1 MASNRLQWVDSMKG
15 ILILMVVMGHAVQYC
30 LPMSYETN
38 YCWNLIYSFHM
49 PAFMALSGWLLK
61 NGENFTARI
70 GGGISYKS
78 LFVKRTLQL
87 FVPFLCWTLVA
98 CAIQCRF
105 SLRGIVGLFL
115 QPDGSFWFLWVLYII
130 STIFYISNW
139 LSKKTKVYQ
148 EIYVIVVALLMVVL
162 MVWKEIRVCGFQFIA
177 YYFLFFA
184 LGYYMNKY
192 ERFFI
197 KKNWLIS
204 GLFVFW
210 FFLASFWNM
219 HSVPCY
225 LRNVFSLPATVIN
238 YSYRFLTAVVFIYV
252 MFAVAPHLPIHKKI
266 VEWIAWIGKHTLGV
280 YVIHLLFV
288 PPIAAWLLKNMVEVP
303 IVIPIILSFVIV
315 LWISLF
321 LTVLLGKLPI
331 LKLLLLGKTK

>member
-1 MASNRLQWVDSMKG
+1 
-15 ILILMVVMGHAVQYC
+15 MVIKKWREFYR
-30 LPMSYETN
+30 TN
-38 YCWNLIYSFHM
+38 
-49 PAFMALSGWLLK
+49 
-61 NGENFTARI
+61 

-78 LFVKRTLQL
+78 LFAKRTLQL

-98 CAIQCRF
+98 CAIQCCF
-105 SLRGIVGLFL
+105 SWRGIIGLFL
-115 QPDGSFWFLWVLYII
+115 QPDRSFWFLWVLYII
-130 STIFYISNW
+130 SIIFYLLNW

-162 MVWKEIRVCGFQFIA
+162 MILKEIRIFGFQFIA

-192 ERFFI
+192 EHFFI
-197 KKNWLIS
+197 KNTWLIS

-225 LRNVFSLPATVIN
+225 LSNVCFLPTTVIN
-238 YSYRFLTAVVFIYV
+238 YSYRFFTAVVFIYV

-280 YVIHLLFV
+280 YVIHLLLV